1 VSTADAGG
9 TPHQLDPTPPRIKP
23 LGRAVLVAASA
34 LSGLSRR
41 VGLGSGS
48 VIGGQLAVFVHRRL
62 LSQLTTGRNV
72 ALVSGT
78 NGKTTT
84 NHFLARA
91 LATRGPVA
99 TNADGANMDA
109 GMVVALGAQPT
120 AANATLECDELW
132 MPQVLKQVGAAV
144 VVLLNLSRDQLD
156 RTQEVRSIADSWR
169 QMLATLP
176 TRAVVANADDPL
188 VVWAAGGVGDSG
200 HPGNSGGNDTTGPG
214 EPGEVV
220 WVGTG
225 SWWTLD
231 ATGCPACAGRIT
243 FPTDTDDAGSGW
255 HCSSC
260 SFARPQPHLWLDGDT
275 LCSADGTPVT
285 LSLTL
290 PGRANLSNAAMA
302 TAAAGLFGVDPGI
315 AIAAMADVGDVAGR
329 YRTETVDGYP
339 VRLLLAKNPAGWQ
352 EALEMVDDSNAPAV
366 VSINAR
372 IADGR
377 DPSWLWDVPFERLRG
392 RFVVAA
398 GERRHDLAVRLAYA
412 GVDHACAT
420 SLTDAVSQVRA
431 RLADGTGPT
440 PTASDNAAGTH
451 DGTDDE
457 ATTIDVIGNY
467 TALQDYRIEVD
478 Q

>member
-1 VSTADAGG
+1 M
-9 TPHQLDPTPPRIKP
+9 
-23 LGRAVLVAASA
+23 
-34 LSGLSRR
+34 
-41 VGLGSGS
+41 GSGS

-62 LSQLTTGRNV
+62 LTQLTTGRNV

-109 GMVVALGAQPT
+109 GMVVALGAQP
-120 AANATLECDELW
+120 NATNAALECDELW
-132 MPQVLKQVGAAV
+132 MPQVLEQVGAAV

-169 QMLATLP
+169 TMLAELP
-176 TRAVVANADDPL
+176 TASVVANADDPL
-188 VVWAAGGVGDSG
+188 VVWAATGVG
-200 HPGNSGGNDTTGPG
+200 GGASNTPAASA
-214 EPGEVV
+214 PAASNVV

-225 SWWTLD
+225 TWWTLD
-231 ATGCPACAGRIT
+231 ATGCPACGGRIT
-243 FPTDTDDAGSGW
+243 FASDAASAAAQPGW

-260 SFARPQPHLWLDGDT
+260 TFARPEPHLWLDGDCLRT
-275 LCSADGTPVT
+275 ADGATIAVP
-285 LSLTL
+285 LAL
-290 PGRANLSNAAMA
+290 PGRANLANAAMA
-302 TAAAGLFGVDPGI
+302 AAAAGQFGVDPVT
-315 AIAAMADVGDVAGR
+315 AVAAMADVGDVAGR
-329 YRTETVDGYP
+329 YRTETVGGQA

-352 EALEMVDDSNAPAV
+352 EALEMVGDSNAPAV

-412 GVDHACAT
+412 EVDHACAT
-420 SLTDAVSQVRA
+420 SLADAVAQVGA
-431 RLADGTGPT
+431 HQPDGAT
-440 PTASDNAAGTH
+440 
-451 DGTDDE
+451 
-457 ATTIDVIGNY
+457 TTIDVIGNY
-467 TALQDYRIEVD
+467 TALQDYRTEVD

>member
-1 VSTADAGG
+1 MSAAPAGG
-9 TPHQLDPTPPRIKP
+9 SSRQLDPPPPRIGP
-23 LGRAVLVAASA
+23 TGRAVLAAAGA

-41 VGLGSGS
+41 AGMGSGS

-62 LSQLTTGRNV
+62 LTQLTTGRNV

-109 GMVVALGAQPT
+109 GMVVALGAEPT
-120 AANATLECDELW
+120 AANAALECDELW
-132 MPQVLKQVGAAV
+132 MPQVLAQVGAAV

-156 RTQEVRSIADSWR
+156 RTQEVRSIADGWR
-169 QMLATLP
+169 TMLAELP

-188 VVWAAGGVGDSG
+188 VVWAASG
-200 HPGNSGGNDTTGPG
+200 AASAGHHGASL
-214 EPGEVV
+214 VV

-225 SWWTLD
+225 TWWTLD

-243 FPTDTDDAGSGW
+243 FATDAQATNAQATNTQATNTQATDGMPQW
-255 HCSSC
+255 QCSSC
-260 SFARPQPHLWLDGDT
+260 DFARPQPHLWLDGDRLHT
-275 LCSADGTPVT
+275 ADGSVIDVP
-285 LSLTL
+285 LAL
-290 PGRANLSNAAMA
+290 PGRANRANAAMA
-302 TAAAGLFGVDPGI
+302 AAAAELFGVDPVT
-315 AIAAMADVGDVAGR
+315 AVAAMADVGDVAGR
-329 YRTETVDGYP
+329 YRTETVDGQP

-352 EALEMVDDSNAPAV
+352 EALEMVGDSSAPAV

-377 DPSWLWDVPFERLRG
+377 DPSWLWDVPFERLQG

-412 GVDHACAT
+412 EVEHACAQ
-420 SLTDAVSQVRA
+420 SLSDAVAQVRA
-431 RLADGTGPT
+431 HQQTHRHDAGNPPGATG
-440 PTASDNAAGTH
+440 DNV
-451 DGTDDE
+451 E
-457 ATTIDVIGNY
+457 PTIDVIGNY

-478 Q
+478 R

>member
-1 VSTADAGG
+1 VSVDTAGG
-9 TPHQLDPTPPRIKP
+9 PSRQLDARPPRIRP
-23 LGRAVLVAASA
+23 LARIVLLAASA

-41 VGLGSGS
+41 VGMGSGS

-62 LSQLTTGRNV
+62 LTQLTTGRNV

-120 AANATLECDELW
+120 AANAALECDELW
-132 MPQVLKQVGAAV
+132 MPEVLKQVGAAV

-169 QMLATLP
+169 SMLAALP

-188 VVWAAGGVGDSG
+188 VVWAASAVAGDADERDGTVATSG
-200 HPGNSGGNDTTGPG
+200 TGRSGNI
-214 EPGEVV
+214 V

-231 ATGCPACAGRIT
+231 ATGCPACGGRIT
-243 FPTDTDDAGSGW
+243 FSSDVSPTASGAAAGW
-255 HCSSC
+255 QCSSC
-260 SFARPQPHLWLDGDT
+260 TFARPEPSLWLDGDS
-275 LCSADGTPVT
+275 LCTSDGATIAVP
-285 LSLTL
+285 LAL
-290 PGRANLSNAAMA
+290 PGRANLANAAMA
-302 TAAAGLFGVDPGI
+302 TAAAGLFGVDPVT
-315 AIAAMADVGDVAGR
+315 AVAAMVGVGDVAGR
-329 YRTETVDGYP
+329 YRTETVDGQP

-352 EALEMVDDSNAPAV
+352 EALEMVGDSAAPAV

-377 DPSWLWDVPFERLRG
+377 DPSWLWDVPFERLQG

-412 GVDHACAT
+412 EVDHACAT
-420 SLTDAVSQVRA
+420 SLRDAVAQVRA
-431 RLADGTGPT
+431 
-440 PTASDNAAGTH
+440 H
-451 DGTDDE
+451 QGTDDGP
-457 ATTIDVIGNY
+457 TIDVIGNY
-467 TALQDYRIEVD
+467 TAVQDYRIEVD
-478 Q
+478 R

>member
-1 VSTADAGG
+1 MAAG
-9 TPHQLDPTPPRIKP
+9 
-23 LGRAVLVAASA
+23 A

-62 LSQLTTGRNV
+62 LTQLTTGRNV

-120 AANATLECDELW
+120 AANAALECDELW
-132 MPQVLKQVGAAV
+132 MPEVLAQVGAAV

-188 VVWAAGGVGDSG
+188 VVWAAGGAAIDNAIGDA
-200 HPGNSGGNDTTGPG
+200 GGDAGT
-214 EPGEVV
+214 VV

-225 SWWTLD
+225 TWWTLD
-231 ATGCPACAGRIT
+231 ATGCPACGGRIT
-243 FPTDTDDAGSGW
+243 FPDAAPGTSTPSGW
-255 HCSSC
+255 RCSTC
-260 SFARPQPHLWLDGDT
+260 SFARPEPHLWLDGDT
-275 LCSADGTPVT
+275 LRSADGTSVT
-285 LSLTL
+285 VSLTL

-302 TAAAGLFGVDPGI
+302 TAAAGLFGVDP
-315 AIAAMADVGDVAGR
+315 ATAVAAMADVGDVAGR
-329 YRTETVDGYP
+329 YRTETVNGHP

-412 GVDHACAT
+412 EVDHACAT
-420 SLTDAVSQVRA
+420 SLAHAVDLVRA
-431 RLADGTGPT
+431 HQAGRP
-440 PTASDNAAGTH
+440 AGTV
-451 DGTDDE
+451 
-457 ATTIDVIGNY
+457 DVIGNY